1 MFMKQL
7 IIMLVMLIPLL
18 GLAQKR
24 GSDSAIVVAKRE
36 FGIMRYAYAIP
47 FYKRHLATHA
57 DDVDALKDLGYC
69 YKINNQYDSAIY
81 YYQQAFS
88 LGGIKDNVLAE
99 LYASMGLYEKAV
111 KAYDSLITGEDMDTS
126 NLTYKWYKTRQKGFY
141 NYGVYYQDTVDYKLY
156 YLKMN
161 TPMNE
166 FSPALLDN
174 GFVFESNRGR
184 KVSKSN
190 EFGWD
195 GKAFT
200 QLYYQASKD
209 NLRADQ
215 IQNSIWLDKKIR
227 KSTSDYTLNS
237 VNDNN
242 IFSAPFDLKHYQY
255 SELLQV
261 PLLDN
266 SFGSKGNYGSISFT
280 KDGKEAYFTKNQK
293 LGAGTNEL
301 EIWSAKRRGGNNWSK
316 FKRLPI
322 KEKGSSI
329 FHPAISEDGNRLYF
343 ASDQEGGYGGTDI
356 YYAEKEG
363 DGKWGSPIN
372 AGEPINTAGNELFP
386 TFYEGVLYFSSNGHG
401 GLGGLDVFRYLSN
414 ETTNEVENVGAPV
427 NSEKDDLGYSRKG
440 EGGYF
445 SSNRYGSDDIF
456 EYEYKAKHVKIL
468 GKTLV
473 DKVAKEGVA
482 MKLYSIDKEKV
493 VDSTLTDA
501 QGQYNLK
508 GRPYSR
514 YQLMMDDG
522 NGHGMSKDLVT
533 DKGDKDMGTVDII
546 PEPVIPEPDINMQ
559 EKENEG
565 IVSRRERA
573 LLRDDDKDIPV
584 GKPRKFVVYYDLDKS
599 FLTPNDR
606 AVLNELV
613 TEMKKNKTLNAVIGS
628 FTDCSADMDYNIRL
642 SNKRSAAVTKYLKDM
657 GVAAGRIVE
666 SHYGKNYLVKQCEE
680 GNYDVAEQLI
690 NRRSEIYLS
699 ESKSRKWDAINK
711 EDEMYP
717 VLYSKDLDNPE
728 SLSTSR
734 NGRQASSRDQPLSQ
748 RNNILPSE
756 EEEEEEKNVAE
767 FNNRKVGLP
776 PIPGGQPVN
785 NGDTITF
792 AVYFNVDQYDLSS
805 SFGTLAGLKD
815 LLKSFNDYKCVL
827 TGHTDNEG
835 NAAYDQKLSERRANT
850 VKNYFLSYNI
860 PDSRIKVIG
869 YGSTKPVIEV
879 RRDLYEGWKNRR
891 VEIRLFR

>member
-1 MFMKQL
+1 MFMKQF
-7 IIMLVMLIPLL
+7 IILLVMLIPLT

-57 DDVDALKDLGYC
+57 DDVDALKEIGYC

-81 YYQQAFS
+81 YYQQAFN
-88 LGGIKDNVLAE
+88 LGGVKDNVLAE

-111 KAYDSLITGEDMDTS
+111 KAYDSLITGDDLDTS
-126 NLTYKWYKTRQKGFY
+126 SLTYKWYKARQKGFY
-141 NYGVYYQDTVDYKLY
+141 NHEVYYQDTVDYKLY
-156 YLKMN
+156 YLKVN
-161 TPMNE
+161 TPLNE

-184 KVSKSN
+184 NISKSK

-195 GKAFT
+195 GKSFT
-200 QLYYQASKD
+200 QLYFQASKD
-209 NLRADQ
+209 NLRVDE

-237 VNDNN
+237 VNDNE
-242 IFSAPFDLKHYQY
+242 IFSQLYDLKKYNY
-255 SELLQV
+255 KELMEV

-293 LGAGTNEL
+293 IGTGLNEL
-301 EIWSAKRRGGNNWSK
+301 EIWSAKRSGGNNWSK

-329 FHPAISEDGNRLYF
+329 FHPAISDDGNRLYF
-343 ASDQEGGYGGTDI
+343 ASDQEGGFGGTDI

-401 GLGGLDVFRYLSN
+401 GLGGLDVFRYISN
-414 ETTNEVENVGAPV
+414 ETTSEVENVGAPV

-456 EYEYKAKHVKIL
+456 EYEFNAKQVKIL

-501 QGQYNLK
+501 QGRYNLK

-522 NGHGMSKDLVT
+522 NGHGMSKDLIT
-533 DKGDKDMGTVDII
+533 DKGDKDMGTIDIL
-546 PEPVIPEPDINMQ
+546 PEPVIPEPDINIP
-559 EKENEG
+559 EEENKG
-565 IVSRRERA
+565 VVSRRERE
-573 LLRDDDKDIPV
+573 LLRDADKEVPV
-584 GKPRKFVVYYDLDKS
+584 GKARKFVVYYDLNKS
-599 FLTPNDR
+599 FLTANDKT
-606 AVLNELV
+606 VLNELV
-613 TEMKKNKTLNAVIGS
+613 TQMKQNKTLNAVIGS

-642 SNKRSAAVTKYLKDM
+642 SNKRSAAVTRYLKDM

-680 GNYDVAEQLI
+680 GNYDVAEQLV

-699 ESKSRKWDAINK
+699 EQKSKKWDAINK
-711 EDEMYP
+711 EDEKYP
-717 VLYSKDLDNPE
+717 VRYSKDLDNPE
-728 SLSTSR
+728 SVSTPR
-734 NGRQASSRDQPLSQ
+734 NGGKSSEYNQPVSR
-748 RNNILPSE
+748 RNNVISSE
-756 EEEEEEKNVAE
+756 GEDNVSE
-767 FNNRKVGLP
+767 SVTRKEGLP
-776 PIPGGQPVN
+776 PIPGGQSIN
-785 NGDTITF
+785 NGDTIVF
-792 AVYFNVDQYDLSS
+792 VVYFNLDQYDLSS

-815 LLKSFNDYKCVL
+815 LLKSFNDYKCLL

-835 NAAYDQKLSERRANT
+835 SAAYDQKLSERRANT
-850 VKNYFLSYNI
+850 VKNYFLSYNVS
-860 PDSRIKVIG
+860 DSRIKVIG
-869 YGSTKPVIEV
+869 YGSTKPAIEAD
-879 RRDLYEGWKNRR
+879 RDLYEGWKNRR